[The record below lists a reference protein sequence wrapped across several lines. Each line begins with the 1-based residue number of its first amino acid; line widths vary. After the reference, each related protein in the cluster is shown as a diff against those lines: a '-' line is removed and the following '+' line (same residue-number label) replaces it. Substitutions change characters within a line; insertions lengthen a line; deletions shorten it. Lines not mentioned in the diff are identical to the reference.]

1 MGGLWRLSAR
11 AERQLQHLPAATAAV
26 AVVVRPSRRRVLK
39 ALQALP
45 LQALHL
51 AYEAGP
57 SATYDVSALASGRPS
72 RMVVSLIRAAGL
84 SVKCVS
90 ITVTDGEGE
99 VIERKAASRVRDT
112 DRDRPCRA

>member
-1 MGGLWRLSAR
+1 MRDRGGCHVSTR
-11 AERQLQHLPAATAAV
+11 AERQLQHLPAATTAA

-57 SATYDVSALASGRPS
+57 SATFDVPAWPTAVARLGWWSHQQQ
-72 RMVVSLIRAAGL
+72 V
-84 SVKCVS
+84 
-90 ITVTDGEGE
+90 
-99 VIERKAASRVRDT
+99 
-112 DRDRPCRA
+112 

>member
-1 MGGLWRLSAR
+1 MLKGSSTAPSSS
-11 AERQLQHLPAATAAV
+11 QTAAA

-57 SATYDVSALASGRPS
+57 FATYDVPAWPSGRPS
-72 RMVVSLIRAAGL
+72 RVMVSSAAGL
-84 SVKCVS
+84 I
-90 ITVTDGEGE
+90 ITVTDGAGE
-99 VIERKAASRVRDT
+99 VIERKAGCAT
-112 DRDRPCRA
+112 GLLYRATSLVTRGLP